1 MINVVLRTGVGA
13 DPIVGSVLPIC
24 GTIKPVDVALLQ
36 ELLVE
41 LAGSAG
47 GVRTKVIEPTV
58 PRTMP
63 CCIEA
68 PGEDT
73 PEGPAREGA
82 NCWLAMPTVVL
93 TAATRAVVTNA
104 SAMVM
109 KNPVSVNSAM

>member
-1 MINVVLRTGVGA
+1 MISVVLRTGVGA
-13 DPIVGSVLPIC
+13 DPLAGSVASIC
-24 GTIKPVDVALLQ
+24 GTIKPVGIALLQ
-36 ELLVE
+36 ELPVE

-58 PRTMP
+58 SRTMP

-82 NCWLAMPTVVL
+82 SCWLVVPTVVL
-93 TAATRAVVTNA
+93 TAATRAVVRNA

-109 KNPVSVNSAM
+109 KNPVSVDSAM